1 MANDGKVIGDVSH
14 FGPSTWGAL
23 RSVIYNLSSPV
34 IPYVEAYPHNVHFIH
49 GFKTTEGNGFIR
61 TDYSAL
67 FANAATPYWGPN
79 FNIYASGL
87 VPPLLH
93 AEFGSEYLNSSNG
106 MIVAE
111 DRAQL
116 VGETVT
122 YSGGGGGTITM
133 TAQAF
138 IYPHYQMFT
147 WTASSPAPGPEPI
160 TSIGKLTAF

>member
-1 MANDGKVIGDVSH
+1 MANEGKVIGDADH

-23 RSVIYNLSSPV
+23 RSVIYDRSSTV
-34 IPYVEAYPHNVHFIH
+34 SPYVDAYPHNVHFIH

-61 TDYSAL
+61 TDYTPL
-67 FANAATPYWGPN
+67 FFNGATPWFGPN

-93 AEFGSEYLNSSNG
+93 AEFASEYLTSSSG
-106 MIVAE
+106 MIVNE
-111 DRAQL
+111 DRAQF
-116 VGETVT
+116 VGETVN
-122 YSGGGGGTITM
+122 YSGGGGGSITM

-147 WTASSPAPGPEPI
+147 WSPPATPGPEPI

>member
-1 MANDGKVIGDVSH
+1 MANEGKVIGDADH

-34 IPYVEAYPHNVHFIH
+34 TPYVEAYPHNVHFIH

-67 FANAATPYWGPN
+67 FSNAATPYYGPN

-93 AEFGSEYLNSSNG
+93 AEFGSEYQTSTNG
-106 MIVAE
+106 MIVKE
-111 DRAQL
+111 DRDQL
-116 VGETVT
+116 VGETVN
-122 YSGGGGGTITM
+122 YSGGGGGSITI

-147 WTASSPAPGPEPI
+147 WTASPPAPGPEPI